1 MVNPTHTYPPTTEPG
16 PFNINRYARIGL
28 HELSDGTFVNTSHGS
43 PLPVF
48 SHGEVFVHDGYA
60 YHRDAYYASID
71 GGATINMLLRTP
83 AINEVHLVAYSATVT
98 GGPSILSL
106 LENVTVS
113 ADGTLVAPYN
123 LNRTSS
129 NTSGV
134 FISENPTVSGGIL
147 IERHLIPAGH
157 KDGGLSPN
165 TSAGWVLK
173 PSEEY
178 CIRLTNN
185 DSSAISASVEIMFYE
200 EP

>member
-1 MVNPTHTYPPTTEPG
+1 MVNPTHTYPPTAEPG

-48 SHGEVFVHDGYA
+48 SHGETSVHDGYA
-60 YHRDAYYASID
+60 YHRDAYYASIA
-71 GGATINMLLRTP
+71 GGAEVNMLLRTP
-83 AINEVHLVAYSATVT
+83 SNTEVHLVAYTATVT
-98 GGPSILSL
+98 GGPCVVSL

-129 NTSGV
+129 NTSSV
-134 FISENPTVSGGIL
+134 AISENPTVTGGVL

-157 KDGGLSPN
+157 KDGGLSPGI
-165 TSAGWVLK
+165 SVGWVLK

-178 CIRLTNN
+178 CIKLINN
-185 DSSAISASVEIMFYE
+185 DSSAISAVVEVMFYE